1 MPRRRTTLAG
11 LSAAAMVAALP
22 ASAQL
27 ASIGRVRR
35 IAGQLLAVR
44 GNALV
49 SLAAGDEVFPD
60 DILRTDAMGKALIVC
75 DGGLEI
81 TVGPG
86 TELALRRFAVDGSGR
101 LTALFGL
108 LRGIA
113 RLLGR
118 LVAGSAVEVDTRT
131 AVASV
136 RATEWIV
143 ESAEKGT
150 AVLALSGRV
159 GVRALA
165 GGTVELGPG
174 EGTDVAPGAAP
185 RPPAR
190 WGEARRQDAV
200 ARTTL

>member
-1 MPRRRTTLAG
+1 MPLRRNTLAG
-11 LSAAAMVAALP
+11 FGAAAILGAVP

-27 ASIGRVRR
+27 TSIGRVRR
-35 IAGQLLAVR
+35 TVGRLLVVR

-49 SLAAGDEVFPD
+49 SLAAGDEVFAD
-60 DILRTDAMGKALIVC
+60 DILRTDAAGKALIVC

-101 LTALFGL
+101 LTAFFGL

-159 GVRALA
+159 GVRGLA

-174 EGTDVAPGAAP
+174 EGTDVAPGTEP
-185 RPPAR
+185 RQPVR
-190 WGEARRQDAV
+190 WGAPRRQDAV

>member
-1 MPRRRTTLAG
+1 MPKRRTALASVG
-11 LSAAAMVAALP
+11 AAAVAAALP

-27 ASIGRVRR
+27 ARIGRVRR
-35 IAGQLLAVR
+35 AMGQLLAVR
-44 GNALV
+44 GSSLV
-49 SLAAGDEVFPD
+49 RLTVGDEVFAD
-60 DILRTDAMGKALIVC
+60 DILRTGEAGKALIVC
-75 DGGLEI
+75 EGGLEI
-81 TVGPG
+81 TIGPG

-101 LTALFGL
+101 LSAFLGL

-113 RLLGR
+113 RLLGK

-143 ESAEKGT
+143 ESADKGT

-159 GVRALA
+159 EVRALA
-165 GGTVELGPG
+165 GGAVELGPG

-185 RPPAR
+185 RQPVR
-190 WGEARRQDAV
+190 WGEARRRDAV

>member
-1 MPRRRTTLAG
+1 MPKRRTALASFG
-11 LSAAAMVAALP
+11 AATIVAALP

-27 ASIGRVRR
+27 PGIGRVRR
-35 IAGQLLAVR
+35 AMGRLLAVR
-44 GNALV
+44 GSALV
-49 SLAAGDEVFPD
+49 PLSVGDEVFAD
-60 DILRTDAMGKALIVC
+60 DILRTDPAGKALIVC
-75 DGGLEI
+75 EGGLEI
-81 TVGPG
+81 TIGPG

-101 LTALFGL
+101 LSAFFGL

-113 RLLGR
+113 RLLGN

-143 ESAEKGT
+143 ESADKGT

-159 GVRALA
+159 AVRALA
-165 GGTVELGPG
+165 GGSVELGPG
-174 EGTDVAPGAAP
+174 EGTDVAPGGAP
-185 RPPAR
+185 RQPAL
-190 WGEARRQDAV
+190 WGEARRRDAV

>member
-1 MPRRRTTLAG
+1 MPKRRTTLAG
-11 LSAAAMVAALP
+11 FGAAAMAAALP

-35 IAGQLLAVR
+35 AMGQLLAVR

-49 SLAAGDEVFPD
+49 RLGVGDEVFAD
-60 DILRTDAMGKALIVC
+60 DILRTDAAGKALIVC
-75 DGGLEI
+75 EGGLEI
-81 TVGPG
+81 TLGPG
-86 TELALRRFAVDGSGR
+86 TELALRRFAVDDSGR
-101 LTALFGL
+101 LTGFFGL
-108 LRGIA
+108 LQGIV

-143 ESAEKGT
+143 ESADKGT

-165 GGTVELGPG
+165 GGAVELGPG
-174 EGTDVAPGAAP
+174 EGTDVAPGGAP
-185 RPPAR
+185 RQPAL
-190 WGEARRQDAV
+190 WGAARRQDAV
-200 ARTTL
+200 ARTTF

>member
-1 MPRRRTTLAG
+1 MLKRRTALASVG
-11 LSAAAMVAALP
+11 ATAIAAALP

-27 ASIGRVRR
+27 PRIGRVRR
-35 IAGQLLAVR
+35 AMGQLLAVR
-44 GNALV
+44 GSALV
-49 SLAAGDEVFPD
+49 RLAAGDEVFAD
-60 DILRTDAMGKALIVC
+60 DILRTDAAGKALIAC
-75 DGGLEI
+75 EGGLEI
-81 TVGPG
+81 TIGPD
-86 TELALRRFAVDGSGR
+86 TELALRRFAADGSGR
-101 LTALFGL
+101 LNAFFGL

-113 RLLGR
+113 RLVGG

-143 ESAEKGT
+143 ESADKGT

-159 GVRALA
+159 EVRALV

-174 EGTDVAPGAAP
+174 EGTDVAPGGAP
-185 RPPAR
+185 RQPAR
-190 WGEARRQDAV
+190 WGEARRQNAV